1 MLQVILRQQES
12 VAHGCDLTG
21 NSFGGYGL
29 NVSAG
34 RNIVEEIRA
43 FTTNT
48 RSAVS
53 CNGNDLVAEQVC
65 TRNDYVFV
73 RWWMA
78 ILSYIY
84 ITQMVTEGRFRYGA
98 QLLEIT
104 PLEFGRILCTELRHR
119 RGRS

>member
-53 CNGNDLVAEQVC
+53 CNGNDLVAELSR
-65 TRNDYVFV
+65 T
-73 RWWMA
+73 
-78 ILSYIY
+78 ILGQIRES
-84 ITQMVTEGRFRYGA
+84 R
-98 QLLEIT
+98 
-104 PLEFGRILCTELRHR
+104 
-119 RGRS
+119 